1 MRQPLKAPKQLL
13 QERELY
19 SSLISHSLRPDIQ
32 RARETMVQCEFTKYT
47 FGRKTT
53 LVDRDERRCRLGK
66 YLSKLTRP
74 TGAAKYP
81 MSHPPVIDP
90 SRIVRDGRLTN

>member
-19 SSLISHSLRPDIQ
+19 SSLISLVVLVVRTVYVQTFNEH
-32 RARETMVQCEFTKYT
+32 ARRWFSVSSRNIPL
-47 FGRKTT
+47 GRKTS

-81 MSHPPVIDP
+81 MSHP
-90 SRIVRDGRLTN
+90 RVRVWIR